1 MFSLVMWASVASR
14 PERACTC
21 IPGCAPPTSSL
32 STWSRSI
39 QRRSNAVVPPDF
51 FFFFFGFSFL
61 CVVVC
66 SECGGVGYASV
77 SDGSDCEDKEL
88 LDDEHDSHLA
98 ALRAPAEDTSL
109 VAAELSNDLAF

>member
-1 MFSLVMWASVASR
+1 MYLYSR
-14 PERACTC
+14 LRTSDFLPVDLEQKHPEKIER
-21 IPGCAPPTSSL
+21 GCPT
-32 STWSRSI
+32 R
-39 QRRSNAVVPPDF
+39 F

-98 ALRAPAEDTSL
+98 ALRAPAEDTSF